1 MKFRVFV
8 GVALISALVGMPLQT
23 THAQSKDAK
32 SLQQQLAKKKKELN
46 AVAAD
51 RRKIDTQ
58 RGGAV
63 KELRA
68 VEEKVGQTAKAL
80 VETQQ
85 KIAVETNNLGKLNTQ
100 QQQLRLTLG
109 DKEAERAELLKAA
122 YRRNRSGPLK
132 AFLSQDTLAAS
143 NRNLRYHRY
152 LQQDRSGRINVLNTQ
167 LKELD
172 AVQSQIKVRTTNLT
186 AYQKAQQQQALQL
199 QKDREARN
207 QIVGK
212 LNKQFADAQSR
223 EKALGKDVAGLNKLL
238 AQLRAAAAKAERER
252 KAAAAQRAKQEAAAR
267 AQAAREARAEQQRIA
282 RANAANAKAAR
293 ETAAKQANTR
303 SGVRTTQAARTA
315 PAAQAI
321 ATEEPASTQPIRK
334 PQVVATKPVVATAT
348 GPSVGGMGW
357 PANGS
362 LLAGFGGTMPD
373 GRKSSG
379 LLIAAPAGSPVRA
392 VASGEVVYAQW
403 MTGYGQLLII
413 DHGGGRMSLYAY
425 NEALL
430 KRAGDRVN
438 RGDAIGTV
446 GNSGGHGRPAV
457 YFELRSNGAPINP
470 RSMLN

>member
-1 MKFRVFV
+1 MNLRVFI
-8 GVALISALVGMPLQT
+8 GVALITALVGMPLQN

-32 SLQQQLAKKKKELN
+32 TLQQQLAKKKKELN

-58 RGGAV
+58 RGSAV

-80 VETQQ
+80 NETQQ

-122 YRRNRSGPLK
+122 YRQNRSGPLK

-152 LQQDRSGRINVLNTQ
+152 LQQDRSGRIKVLNTQ
-167 LKELD
+167 LKDLD

-186 AYQKAQQQQALQL
+186 AYQKTQQQQALQL

-207 QIVGK
+207 QMVGK
-212 LNKQFADAQSR
+212 LNAQFADAQSR

-252 KAAAAQRAKQEAAAR
+252 RAAAALRAKQEKAAR
-267 AQAAREARAEQQRIA
+267 AEAARQERLEQQRIA
-282 RANAANAKAAR
+282 RANAATAKAAR
-293 ETAAKQANTR
+293 DTAVKQADTR
-303 SGVRTTQAARTA
+303 SSVRTS
-315 PAAQAI
+315 PAAQPVA
-321 ATEEPASTQPIRK
+321 AESTQPLRK
-334 PQVVATKPVVATAT
+334 AQVIPTKPVVATAT

-373 GRKSSG
+373 GRRSSG
-379 LLIAAPAGSPVRA
+379 LLIGAPAGSPVRA

-403 MTGYGQLLII
+403 MTGYGQLMII
-413 DHGGGRMSLYAY
+413 DHGVGRMSLYAY

-430 KRAGDRVN
+430 KHVGDRVN

-457 YFELRSNGAPINP
+457 YFELRSNGVAVNP